1 MTRNTF
7 EYEIEGKIYD
17 SPDEARNHVRKSAD
31 PIVKVWYIKSN
42 GLKTVTIKK
51 PFFEIFKNTDLI

>member
-17 SPDEARNHVRKSAD
+17 SPDDARNHVRKSAF
-31 PIVKVWYIKSN
+31 KS
-42 GLKTVTIKK
+42 GIRYKQQ
-51 PFFEIFKNTDLI
+51 